1 MTTIKSSAI
10 QQKDLEVDRTEI
22 QRNSRF
28 LRQPNKLPVF
38 KLTNKRKP
46 AVMVFR
52 TLSVIV
58 FTF

>member
-10 QQKDLEVDRTEI
+10 QQKDIEVDRTEI

-28 LRQPNKLPVF
+28 LKQPKKLPVF

-46 AVMVFR
+46 FM
-52 TLSVIV
+52 
-58 FTF
+58 